1 MKKIRT
7 IKKIKRNRNS
17 TLKIFS
23 ILLLVIML
31 PQLIGCGKKE
41 ISLDID
47 QMALEISQSEYFS
60 EDFFKVESNI
70 ISQMYGIETEDV
82 KIAGYASSGGLADEL
97 TIFEATND
105 DDAKMIYELA
115 TEHIADSKEGYQSYK
130 PDEVYKL
137 EHAILIEQG
146 KYVIVCVNGSY
157 DEVDTLIKA
166 YLK

>member
-1 MKKIRT
+1 MKKIST
-7 IKKIKRNRNS
+7 IRRSK
-17 TLKIFS
+17 TFKIFS
-23 ILLLVIML
+23 IILLLIML
-31 PQLIGCGKKE
+31 PQLSGCGKKE

-60 EDFFKVESNI
+60 EDFFKVEANV
-70 ISQMYGIETEDV
+70 ISQMYGIETEKV
-82 KIAGYASSGGLADEL
+82 KIVGYASSGGLADEL
-97 TIFEATND
+97 TIFEAPNKD
-105 DDAKMIYELA
+105 DSKAIYDLA
-115 TEHIADSKEGYQSYK
+115 AEHIADSKEGYQSYK

-157 DEVDTLIKA
+157 DEVETLIKA